1 MTVINPLSEMAP
13 LAIPVYSKVAG
24 SFGGIVFSRRSFV
37 GMRSA
42 VIWEL
47 VPPVNLRLKI
57 ETSGMSPVSCKYG
70 DKIYIKAEDSRP
82 GILAHACTHVKTRL
96 YICS

>member
-1 MTVINPLSEMAP
+1 VTVINPLSEMAP

-42 VIWEL
+42 VMRKRRSRVSRNLTLPQHPYQQLAGPVTDGRVVRRVLDQTFVEGNPL
-47 VPPVNLRLKI
+47 LKVP
-57 ETSGMSPVSCKYG
+57 
-70 DKIYIKAEDSRP
+70 
-82 GILAHACTHVKTRL
+82 ACQSST
-96 YICS
+96 C